1 MNKQRDWI
9 GITLNRFIWIVLIV
23 LVIIFGLS
31 IDNYFTLSN
40 AMNILIHAS
49 VLGVLVIGQSLC
61 LMSHKLDLSAEGVVS
76 LVAVLAAWLM
86 LPYRAMD
93 LAQAGG
99 IGWELHPLIVI
110 AIILAVGA
118 LAGFFNGVM
127 IMKLGMNFF
136 IVTLAMQLLLRGLA
150 FVISK
155 GAIMPGTPALFN
167 FLGGARLGII
177 PILAGTRPGIIPISV
192 LVVLFL
198 YFFFDYAMKNTRFGR
213 QVYAI
218 GGNEEAARAAG
229 FSPTR
234 TVIIVYTL
242 SGLLAALAGW
252 MLLGRLETS
261 VPNLGVGLTLE
272 VVAAAVIGG
281 VALAGGEGSI
291 IGAFAGVLLLAVV
304 NNALNLMNID
314 PFWVDAVRGI
324 IILAA
329 LIIDAQKSRYK
340 GRVHSDT
347 MAEDFREQ
355 APYETLDSL
364 DV

>member
-1 MNKQRDWI
+1 MNNQRDWI
-9 GITLNRFIWIVLIV
+9 DIALNRFIWIVLIV
-23 LVIIFGLS
+23 LVIVFGLT
-31 IDNYFTLSN
+31 IDNYLTLSN
-40 AMNILIHAS
+40 TMNILIHAS

-86 LPYRAMD
+86 LPFREMD
-93 LAQAGG
+93 LAQAGR

-110 AIILAVGA
+110 PIILAVGA
-118 LAGFFNGVM
+118 LAGFLNGFM
-127 IMKLGMNFF
+127 IMKIGMNFF

-150 FVISK
+150 FVISE

-167 FLGGARLGII
+167 FLGGERLGV
-177 PILAGTRPGIIPISV
+177 IPISV
-192 LVVLFL
+192 IVVLFL
-198 YFFFDYAMKNTRFGR
+198 YLFFDYVMKNTRFGR

-229 FSPTR
+229 FSPVR
-234 TVIIVYTL
+234 TVIIVYTIA
-242 SGLLAALAGW
+242 GLLAALAGW

-272 VVAAAVIGG
+272 VVAASVIGG

-314 PFWVDAVRGI
+314 PFWVDAVRGF

-340 GRVHSDT
+340 GRVHHET
-347 MAEDFREQ
+347 MAADFREE
-355 APYETLDSL
+355 APMETLDSL

>member
-1 MNKQRDWI
+1 MNNQRDWI
-9 GITLNRFIWIVLIV
+9 EIALNRFIWIVLIV
-23 LVIIFGLS
+23 LVIVFGLT
-31 IDNYFTLSN
+31 IDNYLTLSN
-40 AMNILIHAS
+40 TMNILIHAS
-49 VLGVLVIGQSLC
+49 VLGVMVIGQSLC
-61 LMSHKLDLSAEGVVS
+61 LMSHKLDLSAEGIVS

-86 LPYRAMD
+86 LPFREMD

-110 AIILAVGA
+110 PIILAVGA
-118 LAGFFNGVM
+118 LAGFLNGFM
-127 IMKLGMNFF
+127 IMKIGMNFF
-136 IVTLAMQLLLRGLA
+136 IVTLAMQLFLRGLA
-150 FVISK
+150 FVISL

-167 FLGGARLGII
+167 YLGGGRLGII
-177 PILAGTRPGIIPISV
+177 PVSV
-192 LVVLFL
+192 IVVLSL
-198 YFFFDYAMKNTRFGR
+198 YFIFDYIMKNTRFGR

-229 FSPTR
+229 FSPSR

-261 VPNLGVGLTLE
+261 VPNLGLGLTLE

-314 PFWVDAVRGI
+314 PLWVNAVRGF

-340 GRVHSDT
+340 GRVHRET
-347 MAEDFREQ
+347 MAADFREE
-355 APYETLDSL
+355 APMETLDTF
-364 DV
+364 DI

>member
-1 MNKQRDWI
+1 MNNQRDWI
-9 GITLNRFIWIVLIV
+9 EIALNRFIWIVLIV

-49 VLGVLVIGQSLC
+49 VLGILVIGQSMC
-61 LMSHKLDLSAEGVVS
+61 LMSHKLDLSMEGVVS

-86 LPYRAMD
+86 LPFREMD

-99 IGWELHPLIVI
+99 IGWELHPLVVI
-110 AIILAVGA
+110 PIILAVGA
-118 LAGFFNGVM
+118 LAGFLNGFM
-127 IMKLGMNFF
+127 IMKIGMNFF

-150 FVISK
+150 FVISL
-155 GAIMPGTPALFN
+155 GAIMPGTPPLFN
-167 FLGGARLGII
+167 FLGGGRLGII
-177 PILAGTRPGIIPISV
+177 PVSV
-192 LVVLFL
+192 IVVIFL
-198 YFFFDYAMKNTRFGR
+198 YFLFDYIMKNTRFGR
-213 QVYAI
+213 QIYAI
-218 GGNEEAARAAG
+218 GGNEEAARTAG
-229 FSPTR
+229 FNPTR

-261 VPNLGVGLTLE
+261 VPNLGFGITLE
-272 VVAAAVIGG
+272 IVAASVIGG

-314 PFWVDAVRGI
+314 PFWVDAVRGV
-324 IILAA
+324 IILVA

-340 GRVHSDT
+340 GRVHQET
-347 MAEDFREQ
+347 AAAEFHEQ
-355 APYETLDSL
+355 APMEPLDSL